1 MKVVIE
7 TYKSFPCHADFFIND
22 KKADL
27 ADFGEVKQN
36 GLGEYQCGLSGFAAK
51 MPSIEILDKYH
62 ITVDEYAEIIEK
74 LNATFDYGICDWCM

>member
-36 GLGEYQCGLSGFAAK
+36 GL
-51 MPSIEILDKYH
+51 
-62 ITVDEYAEIIEK
+62 
-74 LNATFDYGICDWCM
+74 